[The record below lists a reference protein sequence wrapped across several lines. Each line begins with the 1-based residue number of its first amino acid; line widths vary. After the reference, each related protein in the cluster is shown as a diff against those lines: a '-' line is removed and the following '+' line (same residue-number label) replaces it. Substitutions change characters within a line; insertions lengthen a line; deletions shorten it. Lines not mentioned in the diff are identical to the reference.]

1 MALPERDTT
10 SYTEEEYLAFDL
22 DSDIKNEYA
31 NGQIFAMA
39 GAHPDHSRITMDTAS
54 TLNIQLMDGR
64 CEVFQ
69 SEQRVKV
76 SKTGAYRYPD
86 VVVVCDSAEFA
97 DTNPPSLLNPTVI
110 IEVLSKS
117 TEDKDYN
124 QKLQE
129 YRRIPSLKEYIIIS
143 QDKPQVERFLRQDDI
158 NWLYTAL
165 EGIDKNIDLPS
176 IGCTLKFSD
185 IYRRVNFDDEQEME
199 S

>member
-1 MALPERDTT
+1 MALPKHDIT

-22 DSDIKNEYA
+22 DSEIKNEYA
-31 NGQIFAMA
+31 EGQIFAMA
-39 GAHPDHSRITMDTAS
+39 GAHPDHSRITGDTFS
-54 TLNIQLMDGR
+54 SLNIQLMDER

-76 SKTGAYRYPD
+76 SATGAYRYPD
-86 VVVVCDSAEFA
+86 VVVVCGGAEFA
-97 DTNPPSLLNPTVI
+97 DTTPPTLINPTVI

-129 YRRIPSLKEYIIIS
+129 YRRIPTLKEYILIA

-165 EGIDKNIDLPS
+165 EGMDNSIELPS
-176 IGCTLKFSD
+176 IACTLQFSD
-185 IYRRVNFDDEQEME
+185 IYRRIDFGDE
-199 S
+199 SL